1 MGLLLWIYTINQRE
15 IYQQN
20 ANPSGW
26 VLSGQSLLPWLWVST
41 NDYVIRILSLTLATT
56 AECIAKATAVQQ
68 KSLGSVAKVVLY
80 HRIALDYLLAK

>member
-1 MGLLLWIYTINQRE
+1 M
-15 IYQQN
+15 
-20 ANPSGW
+20 
-26 VLSGQSLLPWLWVST
+26 
-41 NDYVIRILSLTLATT
+41 IRILSLTLATI